1 MPKIFRPMATVM
13 AWALYIIAW
22 IIGLSTAV
30 MGIVSGALYSTTEC
44 VPMIFP
50 VMFSVS
56 LAFSIGAIVV
66 MILRKKM

>member
-30 MGIVSGALYSTTEC
+30 MGIISGALYGSEP
-44 VPMIFP
+44 PMVLP
-50 VMFSVS
+50 VFFVVS
-56 LAFSIGAIVV
+56 LAFGVGSIVV

>member
-30 MGIVSGALYSTTEC
+30 MGIVTGNLYGSEP
-44 VPMIFP
+44 PMVLP
-50 VMFSVS
+50 VFFAVS
-56 LAFSIGAIVV
+56 LAFGVGSVVV

>member
-13 AWALYIIAW
+13 AWALYIISW

-30 MGIVSGALYSTTEC
+30 MGIISGALYGGEP
-44 VPMIFP
+44 PMVIPAF
-50 VMFSVS
+50 FAVS
-56 LAFSIGAIVV
+56 LAFGIGSVVV